1 MLLFV
6 LILNTL
12 LFAAANS
19 PMVCHMSKQ
28 TSLPPSPHKHT
39 FTHMST
45 FAQLQIFLP
54 VIMYTTIRHQTQGPQ
69 KNVIIFITFH

>member
-1 MLLFV
+1 
-6 LILNTL
+6 
-12 LFAAANS
+12 
-19 PMVCHMSKQ
+19 VCHMSKQ